1 MSDDDQNKGRS
12 TRSSAARKL
21 YSVGHDPSPAR
32 LGCSQ
37 WGTGSH
43 EICRGRPYVVMK
55 KSFRTRVTTGVVLG
69 AVLALSIVDSAL
81 AATCAANTFYP
92 GGTGGTSSSC
102 TACPTGTTAAAIP
115 DHTGSRTYCEGID
128 ANYYGTAGNVSSV
141 DAAVTACP
149 YGGTSSA
156 SPSTSTAVTDC
167 TPQCGTGTNAE
178 VNAGTCRCEAN
189 YYGTPK
195 DTNDAEL
202 LVVTQGCTACP
213 YDGTSSAASGAISGC
228 TPQCGTGT
236 NAEVN
241 AGTCRCE
248 ANYYGTPKDTNDA
261 ELLVVTQG
269 CTACPYDGTSSAAS
283 GAISGCT
290 PQCGT
295 GTNAEVNA
303 GTCRCEANY
312 YGTPKD
318 TNDAELLVVTQGCT
332 ACPYDGTSSAASG
345 AISGCTPQCGTG
357 TNAEVNAGTCRCEA
371 NYYGTPKDTN
381 DAELLVVTQGCTA
394 CPSGSTSSAGSAAQ
408 SSCNCDASAAP
419 TNGLA
424 GNCTD
429 SLASGSTCQPTCNSG
444 YTVSGTSSCNTG
456 TLTAATCSANACDA
470 STAPTNGGVG
480 DCTNSLASGSTC
492 QPTCSSGY
500 SVFGTS
506 SCTAGTLTAA
516 KCLANPCDAST
527 APTNG
532 DVGACTRSLPS
543 GAACQPTCNS
553 GYTVSGTSSCSLGT
567 LTAATCS
574 ANPAPAVPKL
584 MLGIILT
591 VVCGL
596 IVSAAVFYVY
606 QRRRRRRLGS
616 SSFRQFVAEFNRGV
630 EMT

>member
-213 YDGTSSAASGAISGC
+213 
-228 TPQCGTGT
+228 
-236 NAEVN
+236 
-241 AGTCRCE
+241 
-248 ANYYGTPKDTNDA
+248 
-261 ELLVVTQG
+261 
-269 CTACPYDGTSSAAS
+269 
-283 GAISGCT
+283 
-290 PQCGT
+290 
-295 GTNAEVNA
+295 
-303 GTCRCEANY
+303 
-312 YGTPKD
+312 
-318 TNDAELLVVTQGCT
+318 
-332 ACPYDGTSSAASG
+332 
-345 AISGCTPQCGTG
+345 
-357 TNAEVNAGTCRCEA
+357 
-371 NYYGTPKDTN
+371 
-381 DAELLVVTQGCTA
+381 
-394 CPSGSTSSAGSAAQ
+394 SGSTSSAGSAAQ

-419 TNGLA
+419 TNG
-424 GNCTD
+424 
-429 SLASGSTCQPTCNSG
+429 
-444 YTVSGTSSCNTG
+444 
-456 TLTAATCSANACDA
+456 
-470 STAPTNGGVG
+470 GVG

-492 QPTCSSGY
+492 QPTCSSRY